1 MTSISPSVSAAL
13 PRAQSFRIPP
23 EKLATIPC
31 PNLRTLVNEGWLTPD
46 KDGNVDLKQLDDAL
60 KRLGVEALPRK
71 ILVGGGEK
79 ATHETVAQL
88 LGPAGAD
95 KFNVYSLNGTNLD
108 HAGDTGTLR
117 GGFNKERLDWMCSFA
132 DKNGRIGMPE
142 ISAIQKVSRE
152 REATTF
158 RDKALGVVELT
169 ALLKVYGTPD
179 ANGKKSISVDGLR
192 SLFER
197 AQFPDEWRKQLT
209 TTSTGAL
216 ESPERTGMLRLI
228 GGIVQMAYH
237 QIGTPSG
244 RARMAMDMAL
254 GKDTS
259 LQATSA
265 AGLSASLCPA
275 GPPVATGRG
284 QVDAAHA
291 KAG

>member
-1 MTSISPSVSAAL
+1 MTTISSSA
-13 PRAQSFRIPP
+13 PRGPSFRIPP

-60 KRLGVEALPRK
+60 KRLGVEQTPRK
-71 ILVGGGEK
+71 ILVGAGEK

-117 GGFNKERLDWMCSFA
+117 GGFNKQRLDWMCSLA
-132 DKNGRIGMPE
+132 DKNGRIGMAE
-142 ISAIQKVSRE
+142 ISTIQKGSRT

-158 RDKALGVVELT
+158 RDKALGMVELT
-169 ALLKVYGTPD
+169 ALVKVYGTPD
-179 ANGKKSISVDGLR
+179 ATGKKSISVDGLR

-197 AQFPDEWRKQLT
+197 AQFPDEWRQRLR
-209 TTSTGAL
+209 TTSTGSV
-216 ESPERTGMLRLI
+216 ESPEKVGTRALI
-228 GGIVQMAYH
+228 GGIVEMAFH

-254 GKDTS
+254 GKDTP
-259 LQATSA
+259 LLATSA
-265 AGLSASLCPA
+265 AGLAAALCPA
-275 GPPVATGRG
+275 GPPVASGKG

-291 KAG
+291 NVG